1 MSKAR
6 KMSRTYIMLTCAM
19 LGTSSAFV
27 PGQICGI
34 STTRRIVRVQPPS
47 AVHCHC
53 YALHVCMMCSG
64 SSYILELPASIKR
77 SIFSLSLSFPFSV
90 RLSSLSGALSPALP
104 ALSLSLYLF
113 LAHSLPCSPLSLS
126 LSRAR
131 ARAPL
136 FSLSLPL
143 SRSLSLALSV
153 SLSLPFHSCDRSL
166 ELARA
171 CARCPSSL
179 PLPPRPS
186 PPPSSLFLSLY
197 LPSLSLSNS
206 FSLSFFLLSSFI
218 SCSLPR
224 ARALPPT
231 TSLSLYLSLSQSL
244 VSCSLALSGSLS
256 LSLYLACSLFLSR
269 TPSLSSPLSL
279 ARSFYH
285 THTHT
290 HTLTILGVS
299 GCTFSPAGERGGRSH
314 VLGGSAHVTARGVST
329 CLCLH
334 RRQYHRYVCVRW
346 NLESHSYA
354 VGTRIHVPADIEQHI
369 LSRNASPF
377 PLPPLFPNTRAH
389 TTQTLCGPH
398 LRKQNLQI
406 QWTSTSTPSL
416 IIVLSTQRDV
426 PPHPPPPLFGG
437 GSIS

>member
-1 MSKAR
+1 M
-6 KMSRTYIMLTCAM
+6 
-19 LGTSSAFV
+19 
-27 PGQICGI
+27 
-34 STTRRIVRVQPPS
+34 
-47 AVHCHC
+47 
-53 YALHVCMMCSG
+53 
-64 SSYILELPASIKR
+64 
-77 SIFSLSLSFPFSV
+77 
-90 RLSSLSGALSPALP
+90 LSP
-104 ALSLSLYLF
+104 
-113 LAHSLPCSPLSLS
+113 
-126 LSRAR
+126 SRAR
-131 ARAPL
+131 
-136 FSLSLPL
+136 
-143 SRSLSLALSV
+143 
-153 SLSLPFHSCDRSL
+153 
-166 ELARA
+166 
-171 CARCPSSL
+171 
-179 PLPPRPS
+179 
-186 PPPSSLFLSLY
+186 PPPDY
-197 LPSLSLSNS
+197 IS
-206 FSLSFFLLSSFI
+206 FSLSFSFAVSGLLL
-218 SCSLPR
+218 SCSLW
-224 ARALPPT
+224 
-231 TSLSLYLSLSQSL
+231 LSI
-244 VSCSLALSGSLS
+244 A
-256 LSLYLACSLFLSR
+256 LFLSR
-269 TPSLSSPLSL
+269 LLSFCLARPLSL
-279 ARSFYH
+279 LLCLSLDRS